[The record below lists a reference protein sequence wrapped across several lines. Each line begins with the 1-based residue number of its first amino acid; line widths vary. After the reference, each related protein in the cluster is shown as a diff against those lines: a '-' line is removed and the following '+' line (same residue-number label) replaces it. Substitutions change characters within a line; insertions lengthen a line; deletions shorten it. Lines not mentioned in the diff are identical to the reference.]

1 MRIFN
6 QRDTL
11 FPCRNTLL
19 PVHMIELMVSLTHL
33 NIRREERLLI
43 F

>member
-1 MRIFN
+1 MCIFN

-11 FPCRNTLL
+11 FPCRNALL
-19 PVHMIELMVSLTHL
+19 PLHMIELMISFTHL
-33 NIRREERLLI
+33 DIRREERLLI

>member
-11 FPCRNTLL
+11 FPCRNALL
-19 PVHMIELMVSLTHL
+19 PLHMIKLMISLTHL
-33 NIRREERLLI
+33 NIRREECLLI